1 VKKERT
7 MVHDILR
14 FKRWAM
20 ALGAI
25 SALTLID
32 PPPSD
37 GERALL
43 GRTPAREAGSSNL
56 RMAGVAGEIS
66 AGRALLGKLTHSEE
80 QAASGQAIQVR
91 SRRVDG
97 QGALLGRP

>member
-1 VKKERT
+1 
-7 MVHDILR
+7 MVHDLLR
-14 FKRWAM
+14 FTSWAM

-25 SALTLID
+25 SAFTLTD
-32 PPPSD
+32 PPSD

-43 GRTPAREAGSSNL
+43 GRTPTREAGSSNL
-56 RMAGVAGEIS
+56 RMAGLEGEIT

-80 QAASGQAIQVR
+80 QAGSGQAIQVR
-91 SRRVDG
+91 SRRADG

>member
-1 VKKERT
+1 
-7 MVHDILR
+7 MVHDFLR
-14 FKRWAM
+14 FTRRAV

-32 PPPSD
+32 PPPGD

-43 GRTPAREAGSSNL
+43 GRTPTREAGSSNL
-56 RMAGVAGEIS
+56 RMAGLEGEIT

-80 QAASGQAIQVR
+80 QAASDQAIQVR
-91 SRRVDG
+91 SRRADG

>member
-1 VKKERT
+1 
-7 MVHDILR
+7 MVHDFLR
-14 FKRWAM
+14 FTRWGV

-32 PPPSD
+32 PPPGD

-43 GRTPAREAGSSNL
+43 GRTPTREAGSSNL
-56 RMAGVAGEIS
+56 RIAGLEGEIS
-66 AGRALLGKLTHSEE
+66 AGRALLGKLTHSEG
-80 QAASGQAIQVR
+80 QAASDQAIQIR
-91 SRRVDG
+91 PRRVDG

>member
-1 VKKERT
+1 
-7 MVHDILR
+7 MVHDFLG
-14 FKRWAM
+14 FTRWAV

-56 RMAGVAGEIS
+56 RKAGLGGEIT
-66 AGRALLGKLTHSEE
+66 AARALLGKLTHSEE
-80 QAASGQAIQVR
+80 QAASDQAIQIR

-97 QGALLGRP
+97 PRALLGRP

>member
-1 VKKERT
+1 
-7 MVHDILR
+7 MVQHFLG
-14 FKRWAM
+14 FTRWTV

-25 SALTLID
+25 SALTLTD
-32 PPPSD
+32 PPPGD

-43 GRTPAREAGSSNL
+43 GRTPTREAGSSNL
-56 RMAGVAGEIS
+56 SMAGLGGEIT
-66 AGRALLGKLTHSEE
+66 AGRALLGKLTHREE

-91 SRRVDG
+91 SGRADG

>member
-1 VKKERT
+1 
-7 MVHDILR
+7 MVHDFLG
-14 FKRWAM
+14 FTRWAV

-25 SALTLID
+25 SALTLND
-32 PPPSD
+32 PPPTH

-43 GRTPAREAGSSNL
+43 GRTPSREAGSSNL
-56 RMAGVAGEIS
+56 RLARLEGQVS

-80 QAASGQAIQVR
+80 QTASDQAIQIR
-91 SRRVDG
+91 SRRADG

>member
-1 VKKERT
+1 
-7 MVHDILR
+7 MVQHFLG
-14 FKRWAM
+14 FTKWTV

-32 PPPSD
+32 PPPGD

-43 GRTPAREAGSSNL
+43 GRTPTREAGSSNL
-56 RMAGVAGEIS
+56 RIAGLEGEIS

-80 QAASGQAIQVR
+80 QAASDQSIQVR
-91 SRRVDG
+91 SRRADG